1 MTFGL
6 LLAVKLAIAAM
17 ILAIGMSSALSDLNY
32 LWFRPKLLLRSLLA
46 MYVVVPLVMLAIVD
60 LFPIAPAVKAAL
72 LVLAVSAGAPLLPRK
87 ISGIGNGAYIFSLVV
102 TSSLVAI
109 VVVPAW
115 IAFLSPYFQP
125 SASLLPL
132 DVALIVGKSFLLPLT
147 IGLILNRA
155 APAFSDKVAAHLLPA
170 GGLLLI
176 AAGGT
181 VLALNWDIVLQVQ
194 TYGLLALLT
203 LMLAALS
210 AGHLLGGPSP
220 DDRTAL
226 AVACATRHVGIAT
239 LVATAFPGVR
249 TLVLVPAYTLCSA
262 VVSVPYLF
270 WRHRLTDQRNP
281 RLPAGNPSTHGW
293 QHTRPSA
300 ADPPPTAPSSDMPR

>member
-60 LFPIAPAVKAAL
+60 LFSIAPAVKAAL

-87 ISGIGNGAYIFSLVV
+87 VSGIGNGAYIFSLVV

-132 DVALIVGKSFLLPLT
+132 DVALIVGESFLLPLT

-239 LVATAFPGVR
+239 LVAAAFPGVR
-249 TLVLVPAYTLCSA
+249 TLVLVAAYTLCSA

-300 ADPPPTAPSSDMPR
+300 ADPPPTAPSSGMPR

>member
-249 TLVLVPAYTLCSA
+249 TLVLVAAYTLCSA

>member
-249 TLVLVPAYTLCSA
+249 TLVLVAAYTLCSA

-300 ADPPPTAPSSDMPR
+300 ADPPPTAPSSDMRH

>member
-249 TLVLVPAYTLCSA
+249 TLVLVAAYTLCSA

-300 ADPPPTAPSSDMPR
+300 ADPPPTAPSSDMRR

>member
-1 MTFGL
+1 MTFAL
-6 LLAVKLAIAAM
+6 LLAIKLAIAAM
-17 ILAIGMSSALSDLNY
+17 ILAIGSGSALSDLNY
-32 LWFRPKLLLRSLLA
+32 LWSRPKLLLRSLLA
-46 MYVVVPLVMLAIVD
+46 MYVVVPLVTLAIVD

-87 ISGIGNGAYIFSLVV
+87 VSGIGDGAYIFSLVV
-102 TSSLVAI
+102 ISSLLAI

-115 IAFLSPYFQP
+115 IALLAPYFQP
-125 SASLLPL
+125 SASLSPV
-132 DVALIVGKSFLLPLT
+132 DVAWIVGKSFLLPLA
-147 IGLILNRA
+147 IGLILRRA
-155 APAFSDKVAAHLLPA
+155 APAISDKVAAFLLPA
-170 GGLLLI
+170 GGLVLI
-176 AAGGT
+176 LAGGAL
-181 VLALNWDIVLQVQ
+181 LALNWDIVLQVQ

-210 AGHLLGGPSP
+210 VGHLFGGPSA

-249 TLVLVPAYTLCSA
+249 TLVLVAAYTLCSA
-262 VVSVPYLF
+262 VVSVPYLY
-270 WRHRLTDQRNP
+270 WRRRFTDQRTP

-293 QHTRPSA
+293 QHMQPTA
-300 ADPPPTAPSSDMPR
+300 ADPPLTGPSSDRPR

>member
-87 ISGIGNGAYIFSLVV
+87 VSGIGNGAYIFSLVV

-249 TLVLVPAYTLCSA
+249 TLVLVAAYTLCSA

-300 ADPPPTAPSSDMPR
+300 ADPPPTAPSSGMPR

>member
-17 ILAIGMSSALSDLNY
+17 ILAIGMSSTLSDLNY

-249 TLVLVPAYTLCSA
+249 TLVLVAAYTLCSA

-270 WRHRLTDQRNP
+270 WRHRLTDQRSP
-281 RLPAGNPSTHGW
+281 RQPAGNPSTHGW
-293 QHTRPSA
+293 QHTRSIA
-300 ADPPPTAPSSDMPR
+300 ADPPPTAPSSGMPR